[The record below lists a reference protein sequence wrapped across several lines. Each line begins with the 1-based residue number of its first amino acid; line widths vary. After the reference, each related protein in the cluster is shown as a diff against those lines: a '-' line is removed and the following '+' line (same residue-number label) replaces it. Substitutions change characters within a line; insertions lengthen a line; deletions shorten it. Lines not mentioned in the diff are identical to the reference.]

1 MRVKEKKDSEQFLY
15 KLKYIYLKLILVFI
29 SVIVGTYV
37 LPMIFPSTFTDSLW
51 AVVTDA
57 ATNSTFIEHTPES
70 IGMTIINFCRNLAIT
85 GLVSVIL
92 FMFYEYRFE
101 KEEKQSLMD
110 GVNTLLS
117 KNIEPHIIHAVLAS
131 KEVNEQLIPIE
142 WIDEI
147 LKVCLIR
154 KTKDEGKASAIIKS
168 LLENVIN
175 QSMTIHELDVSMTL
189 NNFYDKQHKYCAY
202 STYKM
207 TYVIR
212 YKVFLDTDI
221 FVFMLTNNLDVQSK
235 NLGAFAFCQFIDSSF
250 SGQEVY
256 FNVNKITIDGIPLE
270 RKKSREICEDY
281 VKEQYWSE
289 HCREKMGK
297 LVQVVYS
304 VDFLI
309 RKNGNH
315 YSYFTPAM
323 TNGIHLKFDVS
334 KTDIKRIKLL
344 PYFNSGEKPTIL
356 TTSGDKNNP
365 KAIEI
370 TLSDWVLPLSG
381 SAFIWQF
388 EKK

>member
-1 MRVKEKKDSEQFLY
+1 M
-15 KLKYIYLKLILVFI
+15 I
-29 SVIVGTYV
+29 IVTYV
-37 LPMIFPSTFTDSLW
+37 LPICFPNVFTDSLW
-51 AVVTDA
+51 TAVTDVD
-57 ATNSTFIEHTPES
+57 TNNISIEHIPES
-70 IGMTIINFCRNLAIT
+70 TAMMVINIFRNLAT
-85 GLVSVIL
+85 SGLVGVTL

-110 GVNTLLS
+110 GVNSMLS
-117 KNIEPHIIHAVLAS
+117 KNIEPHIIHAVLTS

-142 WIDEI
+142 WVDEI

-175 QSMTIHELDVSMTL
+175 QSVTIHELDVSMAL
-189 NNFYDKQHKYCAY
+189 NSFSDRQHKYCAY
-202 STYKM
+202 DTYQM

-212 YKVFLDTDI
+212 YKVLLDSDVFT
-221 FVFMLTNNLDVQSK
+221 FMLTNNLSVQSE

-256 FNVNKITIDGIPLE
+256 FNVNEITIDGISLE
-270 RKKSREICEDY
+270 RQSSRKICKDY
-281 VKEQYWSE
+281 VKEQYWNE
-289 HCREKMGK
+289 RCREKKGK

-309 RKNGNH
+309 RKKGNH
-315 YSYFTPAM
+315 YSYFTPAI
-323 TNGIHLKFDVS
+323 TNGIHLKFDS
-334 KTDIKRIKLL
+334 SQTDIKRIKLL

-356 TTSGDKNNP
+356 TTSGDGNNP

-370 TLSDWVLPLSG
+370 TLNDWVLPLSG
-381 SAFIWQF
+381 AAFIWQF